1 MGIDNQEKLSA
12 KLDELSI
19 EDDQQLL
26 AASKAAPAAPTPVDK
41 PQSAYMLFMKSLK
54 DDQEFKKHIESVKQM
69 KGNFLEEVSK
79 KWKDM
84 DDASKQPF
92 YDQ

>member
-1 MGIDNQEKLSA
+1 
-12 KLDELSI
+12 
-19 EDDQQLL
+19 
-26 AASKAAPAAPTPVDK
+26 
-41 PQSAYMLFMKSLK
+41 MKSLK
-54 DDQEFKKHIESVKQM
+54 DDEEFKKHIESVKQM